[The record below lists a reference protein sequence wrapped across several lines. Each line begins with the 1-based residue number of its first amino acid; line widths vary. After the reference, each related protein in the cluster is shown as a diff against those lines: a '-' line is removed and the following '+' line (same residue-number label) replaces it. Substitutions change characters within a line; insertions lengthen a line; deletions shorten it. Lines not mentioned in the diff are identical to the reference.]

1 MSLNAFVNRLHAWV
15 RAEGGEVRQW
25 TYPRLATG
33 RGGGGHVRAL
43 YLSPAGPPKGLVV
56 NVHAT
61 GNDLYFPFVQLFR
74 FLLSRGYAVFS
85 FDLDGHGVGSSH
97 VLSREHVD
105 SMLPEAMAE
114 ARRCLPGA
122 KVYLL
127 GHSLGALLCL
137 RYLAQASPPASPVV
151 AAALLTTPVSGRIA
165 LRSPV
170 GELRAAVRSS
180 FWRAAP
186 SYGYWGLLPAIGRFK
201 RGQYPMRFAAGEGGA
216 TVGAYVRFVD
226 DLVADSASLLLL
238 GLRRRPCLLL
248 YGGRDALTPPAQA
261 GELSRQVWAET
272 RFRVIGRETHFTLAL
287 NKECFAEVVEWFE
300 GTYLARHIHG
310 ASSLSSRAASL
321 STSRL

>member
-1 MSLNAFVNRLHAWV
+1 MSLNAFVNRLHAGV
-15 RAEGGEVRQW
+15 RDEGGEVRQW
-25 TYPRLATG
+25 TYPRLAA
-33 RGGGGHVRAL
+33 GGGGHVRAL
-43 YLSPAGPPKGLVV
+43 YLAPAGPPRGLVV

-74 FLLSRGYAVFS
+74 FLLNQGYAVFS

-105 SMLPEAMAE
+105 SMLPEAVAE

-137 RYLAQASPPASPVV
+137 RYLAQALPSESPLV

-165 LRSPV
+165 ARSPV
-170 GELRAAVRSS
+170 GELRAVVRSS

-201 RGQYPMRFAAGEGGA
+201 RAQYPMRFAPGEGGA
-216 TVGAYVRFVD
+216 RVADYVSFVD
-226 DLVADSASLLLL
+226 ELVADSASLLLL
-238 GLRRRPCLLL
+238 GLRSRPCLRL
-248 YGGRDALTPPAQA
+248 YGGMDALTPPAQ
-261 GELSRQVWAET
+261 GRELIRQVGGESK
-272 RFRVIGRETHFTLAL
+272 FRVIAGETHFTLAL
-287 NKECFAEVVEWFE
+287 NKECFEEIVAWF
-300 GTYLARHIHG
+300 GGSDAKADR
-310 ASSLSSRAASL
+310 
-321 STSRL
+321 